1 MPGFLAATG
10 QRRRA
15 PGCGRCRWSIP
26 GCIPENSTV
35 SMVGRLGRFVVIR
48 SLRCRQT
55 PVSRGTTTDTFP
67 VGSFVAACSRLFLDR
82 HAGTSVPDGR
92 RTTLTMLRPRLRLP
106 PNRRKRPPVDFASPG
121 AETGHRLGKNTTR
134 SGNGGLACRADVP
147 REVATVGRQAVLVR
161 PGRQLFP
168 SLGRVVG

>member
-1 MPGFLAATG
+1 MPEFLAATG

-67 VGSFVAACSRLFLDR
+67 VGSFVAACSRLFLAR

-92 RTTLTMLRPRLRLP
+92 RTILTMLRPRLRLL
-106 PNRRKRPPVDFASPG
+106 PNRRNKRSPVDFASPG
-121 AETGHRLGKNTTR
+121 ADWTPVGENHHEIREWW
-134 SGNGGLACRADVP
+134 GGVSCGRAC
-147 REVATVGRQAVLVR
+147 
-161 PGRQLFP
+161 
-168 SLGRVVG
+168 LGRLRRLVVKPFQVSLDGSCSLPGVE